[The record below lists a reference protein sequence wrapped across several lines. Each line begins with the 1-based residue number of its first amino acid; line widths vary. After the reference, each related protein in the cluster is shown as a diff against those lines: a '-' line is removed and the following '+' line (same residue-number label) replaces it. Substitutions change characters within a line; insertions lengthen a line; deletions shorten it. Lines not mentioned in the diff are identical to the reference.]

1 MTKTRKALWSTLIVA
16 VLGGL
21 AAFGAFS
28 AFSDT
33 TSNANNQFSTGSVSI
48 GNNAVSPL
56 YDVSDGHP
64 GTPSPDHCIKITY
77 TGSLPASVELY
88 RSGFT
93 GGTTPTNLSSFITLN
108 VTKGTGSQENCSDF
122 SGSTSVYSGLL
133 SSFATDW
140 TSGIALT
147 NAGGSSTWAQ
157 NDAVTYKFS
166 ASVANDNNAL
176 GLSTGTHSFIWEARN
191 N

>member
-1 MTKTRKALWSTLIVA
+1 MTRTRKALWSTLIVA

-33 TSNANNQFSTGSVSI
+33 TSNDNNQFATGSVAI
-48 GNNAVSPL
+48 GDNATSPL
-56 YDVSDGHP
+56 YDVQDATP
-64 GTPSPDHCIKITY
+64 GQSSTDHCLKVTY
-77 TGSLPASVELY
+77 TGSLPASVRLY

-93 GGTTPTNLSSFITLN
+93 GATTPSLSPFITLV
-108 VTKGTGSQENCSDF
+108 VTKGTGTQENCGDF
-122 SGSTSVYSGLL
+122 SGATTVYNGLL
-133 SSFATDW
+133 SNFATDW
-140 TSGIALT
+140 TGGLQLT
-147 NAGGSSTWAQ
+147 NASASSTWGQ

-166 ASVANDNNAL
+166 ASVSTDPASA
-176 GLSTGTHSFIWEARN
+176 GLATGTHSFTWEARN

>member
-33 TSNANNQFSTGSVSI
+33 TSNDNNQFATGSVSI
-48 GNNAVSPL
+48 GDNATSPL
-56 YDVSDGHP
+56 YDVQDATP
-64 GTPSPDHCIKITY
+64 GATSTDHCIKITY
-77 TGSLPASVELY
+77 TGSLPASVRLY

-93 GGTTPTNLSSFITLN
+93 GASTPSLSPFITLD
-108 VTKGTGSQENCSDF
+108 VTKGTGTQEDCSDF

-133 SSFATDW
+133 SAFATDW
-140 TSGIALT
+140 NSGLSLT
-147 NAGGSSTWAQ
+147 NAAASAAWSQ
-157 NDAVTYKFS
+157 NNAVTYKFS
-166 ASVANDNNAL
+166 ASVANDPTAE
-176 GLSTGTHSFIWEARN
+176 GLATGTHSFTWEARN

>member
-33 TSNANNQFSTGSVSI
+33 TSNDNNQFATGSVAI

-56 YDVSDGHP
+56 YNVSAATP
-64 GTPSPDHCIKITY
+64 GQTSADHCIKITY
-77 TGSLPASVELY
+77 TGSLAASVRLY

-93 GGTTPTNLSSFITLN
+93 GASTPSLSPFITLV

-122 SGSTSVYSGLL
+122 SGSTSIYNGLL
-133 SSFATDW
+133 SDFATDW
-140 TSGIALT
+140 TSGLPLT
-147 NAGGSSTWAQ
+147 NAGGNAAWAQ

-166 ASVANDNNAL
+166 ASVANDPADE
-176 GLSTGTHSFIWEARN
+176 GLSTGTHSFTWEARN

>member
-33 TSNANNQFSTGSVSI
+33 TSNANNQFATGSVAI

-56 YDVSDGHP
+56 YSVSNATP
-64 GTPSPDHCIKITY
+64 GTTSTDHCIKITY
-77 TGSLPASVELY
+77 SGTLPATVKVY
-88 RSGFT
+88 RSAFT
-93 GGTTPTNLSSFITLN
+93 GGSTPNLSSHITLT
-108 VTKGTGSQENCSDF
+108 VTKGTGDQEDCSDF
-122 SGSTSVYSGLL
+122 SGSTSVYNNLL
-133 SSFATDW
+133 STFATDW
-140 TSGIALT
+140 TGGLALT
-147 NAGGSSTWAQ
+147 DQGGSAVWNNT
-157 NDAVTYKFS
+157 DAVTYKFS
-166 ASVANDNNAL
+166 AAVDSDPAAE
-176 GLSTGTHSFIWEARN
+176 GLSTGTHSFIWEAQN

>member
-33 TSNANNQFSTGSVSI
+33 TSNDNNQFATGSVAI
-48 GNNAVSPL
+48 GNNATTPL
-56 YDVSDGHP
+56 YNVQDATP
-64 GTPSPDHCIKITY
+64 GQTSTDHCIKITY
-77 TGSLPASVELY
+77 TGSLPASVRLY

-93 GGTTPTNLSSFITLN
+93 GATTPSLSPFITLN
-108 VTKGTGSQENCSDF
+108 VTKGTGTAENCSDF
-122 SGSTSVYSGLL
+122 SGSTSIYSGLL
-133 SSFATDW
+133 SDFATDW
-140 TSGIALT
+140 TGGVQLT
-147 NAGGSSTWAQ
+147 NASASSTWSQ
-157 NDAVTYKFS
+157 NNAVTYKFS
-166 ASVANDNNAL
+166 ASVANDPADE
-176 GLSTGTHSFIWEARN
+176 GLATGTHSFTWEARN